1 VKLFALLVSALL
13 ALAPYAPPAQAPARA
28 ERSVPFQVG
37 ETLTYDVSWSNY
49 LVAGTATTTVK
60 EKRPS
65 FDSTAYYV
73 VVEAR
78 PVPLV
83 SRLYSLYY
91 KLDTLIDAY
100 TLLPQRASVYTEEGP
115 RRHLTTTRFEHLAGR
130 ALVEIQSATTVK
142 SAIPIAATTQ
152 DAVSALYLLRAL
164 PLQAGL
170 HLTLPVT
177 NDGVNYTTTVDVA
190 GPQRVRTPLGDR
202 SAWRVTFAVADDHAQ
217 AVGKN
222 LAIWIAD
229 DAQRLPLRLQADLA
243 VGGFVLMLRDAH

>member
-1 VKLFALLVSALL
+1 
-13 ALAPYAPPAQAPARA
+13 
-28 ERSVPFQVG
+28 VPFQVG

-49 LVAGTATTTVK
+49 LVAGTATTTVRD
-60 EKRPS
+60 KRRS
-65 FDSTAYYV
+65 SDSTAYYV

-91 KLDTLIDAY
+91 KLDTLIDTY
-100 TLLPQRASVYTEEGP
+100 TLLPQRASVYTEEGS
-115 RRHLTTTRFEHLAGR
+115 RHRLTTTSFDASAGR

-142 SAIPIAATTQ
+142 SAIPMAATTQ

-170 HLTLPVT
+170 HVMMPVT
-177 NDGVNYTTTVDVA
+177 NDGANYATTIDVA
-190 GPQRVRTPLGDR
+190 GPQRIRTPLGDR
-202 SAWRVTFAVADDHAQ
+202 SSWRVTLAVADGNGQ
-217 AVGKN
+217 TVGKN

-229 DAQRLPLRLQADLA
+229 DAQRLPLKLQADLA
-243 VGGFVLMLRDAH
+243 VGGFVLLLRDAR